1 MSARIPERGRIVAH
15 STGRNP
21 EWWAEDV
28 ITWNI
33 RAQDTTVPRHVN
45 LSLTVNPL
53 GAYRVQRADGLE
65 TGTEKLL
72 VATHLDAAEWT
83 VEAAIPLAHV
93 QLRGSRSR
101 GELHLSLGPRRPLLP
116 VPQDVI
122 VPGIGSAGAICGRAQ
137 PGGAKFSHCH
147 PGLPMPCANEI
158 VTDSLLAPQ
167 LMWGG
172 VWTLSPQSCR
182 ADVVTVISV
191 QVTNR

>member
-1 MSARIPERGRIVAH
+1 MFGSVPPGCRSRRGCGAGIPYAPI
-15 STGRNP
+15 P
-21 EWWAEDV
+21 
-28 ITWNI
+28 
-33 RAQDTTVPRHVN
+33 
-45 LSLTVNPL
+45 SLTVNPS
-53 GAYRVQRADGLE
+53 GAYRVQGANGLE

-101 GELHLSLGPRRPLLP
+101 GELHLSLGSRRPLLP
-116 VPQDVI
+116 RAARCNC
-122 VPGIGSAGAICGRAQ
+122 AGDWFCWSDLWT
-137 PGGAKFSHCH
+137 GATGWRKFSHCH

-172 VWTLSPQSCR
+172 VWTLSPQGCR

>member
-1 MSARIPERGRIVAH
+1 LSARIPERGRIVAH

-21 EWWAEDV
+21 EWWSEDV

-33 RAQDTTVPRHVN
+33 RAQDTTLPRHVN

-101 GELHLSLGPRRPLLP
+101 GELHLSLGSRRPLLP
-116 VPQDVI
+116 RAARCNC
-122 VPGIGSAGAICGRAQ
+122 AGDWFCWSDLWTGATGWRKIQ
-137 PGGAKFSHCH
+137 P
-147 PGLPMPCANEI
+147 LPSWLANALRQRNS
-158 VTDSLLAPQ
+158 D
-167 LMWGG
+167 
-172 VWTLSPQSCR
+172 R
-182 ADVVTVISV
+182 
-191 QVTNR
+191 